1 MLAKGTVLLAPGMG
15 VNINTLQF
23 VTIDVT
29 TTRAP
34 PLSCIPGMDMQPGIT
49 GVDEL
54 CLRVG
59 LQVDDCDPQ

>member
-1 MLAKGTVLLAPGMG
+1 VLAKGTVLLAPGMG

-34 PLSCIPGMDMQPGIT
+34 PLSCIHGMDMQSGIT